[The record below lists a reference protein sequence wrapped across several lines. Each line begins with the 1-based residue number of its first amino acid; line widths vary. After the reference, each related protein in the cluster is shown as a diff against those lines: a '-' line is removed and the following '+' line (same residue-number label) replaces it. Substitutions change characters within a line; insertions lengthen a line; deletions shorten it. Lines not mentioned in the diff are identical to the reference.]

1 MSIIG
6 NALGSLVDY
15 ATGYMPMMMLG
26 SYTFSINTAAY
37 QSLSRTTE
45 YTWKKVDRFGQ
56 DPARQYTGPGD
67 DKQTLEGVVYPMY
80 RGGGGQLNKLR
91 QLANQG
97 QPQTLVD
104 GAGNVYGRWVIER
117 ITEKQTEFAALGQP
131 KKQEFSIELVRYDG
145 GPSNLLVSV
154 LSALN
159 PGGLV
164 TSAQNAISSAQNAV
178 SGAVSSATST
188 ISSMF

>member
-37 QSLSRTTE
+37 QSLNRTTE
-45 YTWKKVDRFGQ
+45 YRWKAVPRFGQ
-56 DPARQYTGPGD
+56 DDSRQFTGPGD
-67 DKQTLEGVVYPMY
+67 DKATLEGVVYPMY
-80 RGGGGQLNKLR
+80 RGGGGQVNKLR
-91 QLANQG
+91 ALATLG
-97 QPQTLVD
+97 QPQVLVD
-104 GAGNVYGRWVIER
+104 GMGNVYGRWVIER
-117 ITEKQTEFAALGQP
+117 VTEKQTEFAALGQP
-131 KKQEFSIELVRYDG
+131 KKQEFSVELVRYDG

-164 TSAQNAISSAQNAV
+164 TSAQTAISSAQSAV
-178 SGAVSSATST
+178 SGAVSSAGSS
-188 ISSMF
+188 ISNLF